1 MSRYSRPRSDDSNNN
16 KTKNQFVDHSYSQS
30 SRIKNNNIDNVI
42 DREDTLRFRLQTQ
55 EEEFIFKPDERQFS
69 FYQICQFSVN
79 KKYKVRKIIY
89 NETAEMITHR
99 EKAMTKDILDKFL
112 KKCPEFK
119 YTIYPVYDLD
129 VVGFPDPNEIL
140 TAKSNILN
148 EY

>member
-1 MSRYSRPRSDDSNNN
+1 MSRYS
-16 KTKNQFVDHSYSQS
+16 YSPS
-30 SRIKNNNIDNVI
+30 SRIKNNDINDVL
-42 DREDTLRFRLQTQ
+42 DREDKLRFRLQSQ
-55 EEEFIFKPDERQFS
+55 EEDFIYKPDERKFS
-69 FYQICQFSVN
+69 FYQICQFPVN

-89 NETAEMITHR
+89 NENAEMITHR
-99 EKAMTKDILDKFL
+99 EKAMKKEILDKFL
-112 KKCPEFK
+112 KKCPDFK